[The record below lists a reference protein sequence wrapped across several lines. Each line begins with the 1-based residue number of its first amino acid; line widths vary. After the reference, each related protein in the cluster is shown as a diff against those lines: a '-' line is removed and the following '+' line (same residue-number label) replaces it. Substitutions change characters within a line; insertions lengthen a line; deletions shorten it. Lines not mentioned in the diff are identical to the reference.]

1 MSLYKC
7 NIPNYNGLALYPNQ
21 SNCAK
26 INEIIHSEHKDSRG
40 SIEPENESLNP
51 VSDAPNNHKIII
63 KEEVFVNDK
72 MITLDDKTVF
82 NALNVLRA
90 KFNSRALKKRE
101 ELIERRLEGISSN
114 VQSNS
119 EECKKREELIEKRL
133 EDISNNVQSNSEA
146 SMKREELIEWR
157 LEAIS
162 NNVQS
167 KSDALMKQEEHIN
180 SRLEDMS
187 NNMQSMNDALKKREE
202 LTEKRLEDLCKMM
215 MQNLRLNK

>member
-119 EECKKREELIEKRL
+119 E
-133 EDISNNVQSNSEA
+133 A